1 MAGNAAGLWAI
12 FEKPLKMARCGI
24 EARFGRPPHFY
35 ILMSFGCITVKPGIC
50 LKSSI
55 SSKVRI
61 SVMPLFFIMTL
72 WIYVPHAEMV
82 LENALPE
89 MPEKLREIVI
99 PAEG

>member
-1 MAGNAAGLWAI
+1 
-12 FEKPLKMARCGI
+12 
-24 EARFGRPPHFY
+24 
-35 ILMSFGCITVKPGIC
+35 
-50 LKSSI
+50 
-55 SSKVRI
+55 
-61 SVMPLFFIMTL
+61 MPLFFIMTL